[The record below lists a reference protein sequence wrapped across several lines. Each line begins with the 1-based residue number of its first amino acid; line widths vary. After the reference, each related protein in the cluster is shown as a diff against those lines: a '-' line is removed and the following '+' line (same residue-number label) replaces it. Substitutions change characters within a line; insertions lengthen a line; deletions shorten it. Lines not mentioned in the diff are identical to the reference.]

1 MMDPEGIRE
10 RANRLRQVLK
20 ECRLCPR
27 ACRVDRTAGEIGFCG
42 LTGDVILSHA
52 LPHHGE
58 EPILSGT
65 RGAGTL
71 FFSSCNLRCLYCQ
84 NHQISHG
91 VSGRPCNDEALA
103 GVMIGLQEKGCHN
116 IELVTPTPHLP
127 GILEGLALAAREG
140 LHIPV
145 VYNCGGYEDVGVLRK
160 LEGIVDVYLPDFKY
174 GSDETAVRF
183 SGVGD
188 YLRHALTAIR
198 EMLRQTAEEPR
209 LEEGIARRGLIIRHL
224 VLPGEIENSLEALRL
239 LRKHLPGGVPLSL
252 MSQYTPTRPVA
263 GHPHLGR
270 RLSRNEYDTVV
281 DFALDLGFE
290 TLFVQEVDER
300 HLAPDFRLEAPFQW
314 M

>member
-1 MMDPEGIRE
+1 MMDADGIRE
-10 RANRLRQVLK
+10 RATRLRRMLGD
-20 ECRLCPR
+20 CRLCPR
-27 ACRVDRTAGEIGFCG
+27 ACRVNRTAGETGFCG

-71 FFSSCNLRCLYCQ
+71 FFSSCNLKCMYCQ

-91 VSGRPCNDEALA
+91 VGGRILDGEALA
-103 GVMIGLQEKGCHN
+103 KAILGLQERGCHN
-116 IELVTPTPHLP
+116 IEFVTPTPHLP
-127 GILEGLALAAREG
+127 GILEGLALAARKG
-140 LHIPV
+140 LCIPV
-145 VYNCGGYEDVGVLRK
+145 VYNCGGYEDVVVLGQ

-174 GSDETAVRF
+174 GSDETAMRF

-188 YLRHALTAIR
+188 YVRHALAAIR
-198 EMLRQTAEEPR
+198 EMLRQTSEEPR
-209 LEEGIARRGLIIRHL
+209 LEEGVARRGLIIRHL
-224 VLPGEIENSLEALRL
+224 VLPGAIENSLEALRL
-239 LRKHLPGGVPLSL
+239 LRKHVPATVPVSL
-252 MSQYTPTRPVA
+252 MSQYTPTPPVA
-263 GHPHLGR
+263 GHPDLGR
-270 RLSRNEYDTVV
+270 RLTRDEYDTVV

-300 HLAPDFRLEAPFQW
+300 HMAPDFRLEAPFRS